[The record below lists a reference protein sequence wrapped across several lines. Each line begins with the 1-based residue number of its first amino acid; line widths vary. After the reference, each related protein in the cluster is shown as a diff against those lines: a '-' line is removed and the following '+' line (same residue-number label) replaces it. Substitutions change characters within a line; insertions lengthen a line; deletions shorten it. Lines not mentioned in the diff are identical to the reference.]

1 MAGGEGASHI
11 ALVVREN
18 LRFDSALSL
27 RYKGLMADE
36 QTPPGEP
43 GDIPGERS
51 GERMHRIRVGLTG
64 LAVVLLLVVVATLLF
79 NKVGGQGESNASTT
93 AAAKANISADEPL
106 ADLGITPGAP
116 ANEAAA
122 TKAK

>member
-1 MAGGEGASHI
+1 
-11 ALVVREN
+11 LT
-18 LRFDSALSL
+18 FDSALSL

-36 QTPPGEP
+36 QTPPGEH
-43 GDIPGERS
+43 GDLPSERTGERP

-122 TKAK
+122 TKPK